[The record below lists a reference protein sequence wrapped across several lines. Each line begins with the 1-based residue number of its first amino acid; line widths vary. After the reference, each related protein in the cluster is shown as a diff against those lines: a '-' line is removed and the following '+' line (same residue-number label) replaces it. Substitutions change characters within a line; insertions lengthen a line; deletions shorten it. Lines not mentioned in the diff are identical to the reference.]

1 MKLMLTQSKKWFNK
15 LYVESV
21 LAPAFDLG
29 TDSESLE
36 QGTCDYR
43 INRYKERLRLSN

>member
-21 LAPAFDLG
+21 LASLFDLG
-29 TDSESLE
+29 TSQSSREGE
-36 QGTCDYR
+36 CDYR
-43 INRYKERLRLSN
+43 INKRCRERLRLSN